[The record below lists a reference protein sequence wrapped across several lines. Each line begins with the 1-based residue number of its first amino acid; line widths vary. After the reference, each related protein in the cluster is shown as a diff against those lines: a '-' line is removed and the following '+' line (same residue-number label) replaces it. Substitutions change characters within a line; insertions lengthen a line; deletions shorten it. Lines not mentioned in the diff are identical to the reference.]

1 MAMVRRFLYIF
12 LGLAVGASFSRAA
25 ETDLARYGTAEIAPA
40 RTSIYIGSVSMTFP
54 VFIRK
59 GGTYWS
65 TYSARVFPYFFY
77 NEHGHLSIDVS
88 DDQLRQL
95 ARGETIEFKGR
106 GLSSVS
112 EERPIEG
119 KVTPTDATSGKIKVR
134 VYVSKHIQ
142 LIFNTT
148 YRLKPAA
155 AVQ

>member
-1 MAMVRRFLYIF
+1 
-12 LGLAVGASFSRAA
+12 
-25 ETDLARYGTAEIAPA
+25 
-40 RTSIYIGSVSMTFP
+40 MTFP
-54 VFIRK
+54 EFVRK
-59 GGTYWS
+59 NGTYWS

-77 NEHGHLSIDVS
+77 NEDGHLSIDVS

-95 ARGETIEFKGR
+95 ARGETIEFKGH
-106 GLSSVS
+106 GLSSDS

-148 YRLKPAA
+148 YRLKPAP
-155 AVQ
+155 